1 MRENKKEIKM
11 NYSNKREIDILSD
24 EFEADK
30 EIILRNIINNGKIEF
45 ALSIEAIDKIGKI
58 ILDDVGVDKL
68 IAKFD
73 ISLDEFELDNK
84 SIFRD
89 TLNDGDIDFRL
100 SEEADDKIIKV
111 ILDDED
117 SKDNFW
123 EKFYEDN
130 AS

>member
-1 MRENKKEIKM
+1 M